1 MQTENSFFGELK
13 NQYRFGGMTLKL
25 LFINAAIFLVI
36 AALEVV
42 DRLMG
47 GAGFLTYIVG
57 QVFVLQTGFMDF
69 ITHPWGIVP
78 SIFAHFD
85 FLHLFWNMLFFFGIG
100 RIFEQFFDQKRLLYT
115 YLLGGIFGGLFEI
128 LSQLLF
134 PGVISSS
141 LVVGASGAV
150 MAVLTATAFH
160 NHRFEVSIFG
170 LFRIRL
176 IYIALAFIL
185 LDLYKLGVGDGTAHF
200 AHIGGAA
207 LGMLSVQ
214 KVYSSSNIIV
224 AAQRIGDRIEHFFR
238 VLFNPT
244 KTPKL
249 KVKKRPVSRTQ
260 TFKTDEQYN
269 MEAKERQ
276 RKTDI
281 ILDKISK
288 SGYESLT
295 KEEKAFLFQQSNNG
309 R

>member
-1 MQTENSFFGELK
+1 MQTQNSFFGELK
-13 NQYRFGGMTLKL
+13 QQYKYGGMTLKL
-25 LFINAAIFLVI
+25 LFVNVGVFLVI
-36 AALEVV
+36 GLFEVIA
-42 DRLMG
+42 RLSG
-47 GAGFLTYIVG
+47 TGIGNSLLNIVG
-57 QVFVLQTGFMDF
+57 QIFVLQTGLLEFL
-69 ITHPWGIVP
+69 THPWGIVT

-85 FLHLFWNMLFFFGIG
+85 FMHLLWNMLFLFMIG
-100 RIFEQFFDQKRLLYT
+100 RIFEQFFDQKRMFYT

-128 LSQLLF
+128 ISQLLF
-134 PGVISSS
+134 PGIISAPM
-141 LVVGASGAV
+141 VVGASGAV
-150 MAVLTATAFH
+150 MAILTAAAFH
-160 NHRFEVSIFG
+160 NHRFEVALFGIF
-170 LFRIRL
+170 RVRL
-176 IYIALAFIL
+176 IYIALIFIL

-224 AAQRIGDRIEHFFR
+224 ATQRIGDRIEHFFK
-238 VLFNPT
+238 VLIRPT
-244 KTPKL
+244 KTPKMTA
-249 KVKKRPVSRTQ
+249 KRPASRTQ

-295 KEEKAFLFQQSNNG
+295 KEEKAFLFRQSKNG
-309 R
+309 